1 MFLALSCICS
11 DVMILL
17 CKGMLKLS
25 NNRYYP
31 YFRELSS
38 EMLPILTEDLCYML
52 ENIDEDSF
60 SDYVNKYFNKK
71 ILSDYFCDKTESEI
85 DLMSE
90 FEKDFDFG
98 RIPESHEIYEAF
110 REMVDETLQAYY
122 EATCPPK
129 PSRWQ
134 KVKSFLSNV
143 FSYLLRFLGI
153 VLIILSFPILLILQ
167 IFRRKEPAG
176 SQKCERE
183 RDRQRETLDNIIMN
197 NAMTA
202 VSEAIQDS
210 FANRLRRIQ
219 RERDI
224 SASKIAKASAISNA
238 SFSKYLSEQNLPDK
252 NTVIRLLIGCQLSME
267 ESTELLNSVG
277 YEWLN
282 CETDNVIRQYIDNR
296 IFDIEKLNDDLI
308 HHGLCD
314 LMKKRKFMGK
324 GNTNNTEEKSFSE
337 LLIEYQERAGL
348 TSEEC
353 SEKIDVSPRCWA
365 QYRSAERH
373 PERSKLLK
381 IAVILKC
388 SRQETEA
395 LLNSCEFHLISSD
408 MTEQIM
414 MQAIEKKVYDLNKIS
429 EIIDKSQ
436 KAERS

>member
-1 MFLALSCICS
+1 
-11 DVMILL
+11 
-17 CKGMLKLS
+17 
-25 NNRYYP
+25 
-31 YFRELSS
+31 
-38 EMLPILTEDLCYML
+38 MLPILTEDLCYML
-52 ENIDEDSF
+52 KNIDEDDF
-60 SDYVNKYFNKK
+60 CDYVNKYFNEK
-71 ILSDYFCDKTESEI
+71 ILSDYCCEKTESEI

-90 FEKDFDFG
+90 FAKDFDFG

-122 EATCPPK
+122 EATRPPK

-143 FSYLLRFLGI
+143 FSYLLWFLEI
-153 VLIILSFPILLILQ
+153 VLMILSIPISLILQ
-167 IFRRKEPAG
+167 IFRRIVVVA
-176 SQKCERE
+176 SQECKRTHGTV
-183 RDRQRETLDNIIMN
+183 RDRQRETLDKIIMK

-224 SASKIAKASAISNA
+224 SASKIAKASGISNA